1 MNELIQRW
9 LQLSL
14 TWRML
19 SLLLL
24 ALVLLALAWL
34 LLLRPQQQRFSALQ
48 QQLSQLAQQHQ
59 QRRQQLDARPAIER
73 LQAEI
78 ATLQPLAAA
87 ASVSLEQLVAA
98 RGSQLEAWHPDSQP
112 QQLALRLSW
121 PQFLPL
127 FSGLAA
133 TALAVPQRFQLQAE
147 QGVLRTELWLE
158 SDDAE

>member
-9 LQLSL
+9 LQLAL
-14 TWRML
+14 TWRIA
-19 SLLLL
+19 SL
-24 ALVLLALAWL
+24 
-34 LLLRPQQQRFSALQ
+34 
-48 QQLSQLAQQHQ
+48 QLH
-59 QRRQQLDARPAIER
+59 ARPAIEQ

-78 ATLQPLAAA
+78 ATLQPAATA
-87 ASVSLEQLVAA
+87 ASVSLELLVAA
-98 RGSQLEAWHPDSQP
+98 RGNQLEAWHPDSQP

-121 PQFLPL
+121 TQFLPL

-147 QGVLRTELWLE
+147 QGMLHSEFWLE